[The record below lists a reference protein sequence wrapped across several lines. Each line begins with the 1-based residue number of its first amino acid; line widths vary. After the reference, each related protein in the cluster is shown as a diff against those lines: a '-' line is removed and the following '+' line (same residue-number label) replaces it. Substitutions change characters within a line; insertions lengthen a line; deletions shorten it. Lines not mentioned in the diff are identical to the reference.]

1 MSGSRAQLLR
11 YAATWVLV
19 VSVTAGLSWGAIA
32 RAGEAATLLG
42 APVPLGS
49 AAAATTAGLTPSAT
63 QSVPPPPPVTSAP
76 TSSGQSSTSPSS
88 PSTPKPEPTESSRPV
103 VRSVSTA
110 AGQVWAY
117 CVGDTAYRR
126 SVVATDGWSFEFS
139 REDNGRFEVKFQLAG
154 AEEEEVEVKVR
165 CEAGLPVFTTD

>member
-1 MSGSRAQLLR
+1 LR
-11 YAATWVLV
+11 FVAI
-19 VSVTAGLSWGAIA
+19 TASNADDFFMVRVGGLKMLQQEG
-32 RAGEAATLLG
+32 REK
-42 APVPLGS
+42 PDP
-49 AAAATTAGLTPSAT
+49 AGLTPSAT

-88 PSTPKPEPTESSRPV
+88 PSTPKPEPTESPRPV

>member
-19 VSVTAGLSWGAIA
+19 VSVTAGLSWGAIS

-49 AAAATTAGLTPSAT
+49 AAAPTTAGLDA
-63 QSVPPPPPVTSAP
+63 QRDPVGPAP
-76 TSSGQSSTSPSS
+76 AAGDVGTDLQRAVVDLPEL
-88 PSTPKPEPTESSRPV
+88 PKHPKPEPTESPRPV

>member
-19 VSVTAGLSWGAIA
+19 VSVTAGLSGGAIA

-49 AAAATTAGLTPSAT
+49 AAAPTTAGLTPSAT